1 MPLDE
6 IGRRYADSIY
16 QRRLHEISGNQE
28 QEINQLRNRHASR
41 GSILSGNYIHD
52 HYNLLL
58 ARVDKLAQAKSDGL
72 VSAYERSGLPFDEAA
87 FQDVR
92 GEVVGFC
99 HAQQHNIIGSMT
111 QVVRQTFGEN
121 TPAGTFD
128 AVSNQIISRIDAM
141 ISRLVCDLA
150 IKRDETIL
158 DDGRTKKVYA
168 AALGKQWDAFVCH
181 ASEDKKDFVD
191 PFAHRLRD
199 SGLSVW
205 YDAFSLKLGD
215 SLRRKIDEGLA
226 NSRYG
231 IVVLS
236 KHFFA
241 KAWPQNELD
250 GLMSQEIAG
259 TKVILPIW
267 HQITADEVRQ
277 HSPILA
283 GRVAARSEH
292 GLEKVISEV
301 RATMGL

>member
-16 QRRLHEISGNQE
+16 QRRFHEVSGNEE
-28 QEINQLRNRHASR
+28 QEINLLRNQHASR
-41 GSILSGNYIHD
+41 GSILSGSYIHD

-58 ARVDKLAQAKSDGL
+58 VRVDALAQAKSDGL
-72 VSAYERSGLPFDEAA
+72 VKTYERSGLPFDEAA

-92 GEVVGFC
+92 GEVVSFC
-99 HAQQHNIIGSMT
+99 HSQQHNIIGSMA

-128 AVSNQIISRIDAM
+128 AVSNQIISRIDAI

-150 IKRDETIL
+150 IKRDETFL
-158 DDGRTKKVYA
+158 DNGRTKKAYA
-168 AALGKQWDAFVCH
+168 AGLGKEWDAFICH
-181 ASEDKKDFVD
+181 ASEDKKDFAD
-191 PFAHRLRD
+191 PFARQLRD
-199 SGLSVW
+199 SGLTVW
-205 YDAFSLKLGD
+205 YDVFSLKVGD
-215 SLRRKIDEGLA
+215 SLRRKIDEGLTK
-226 NSRYG
+226 SRYG

-236 KHFFA
+236 KHFFT
-241 KAWPQNELD
+241 KEWPQNELD
-250 GLMSQEIAG
+250 GLMSREIAG

-267 HQITADEVRQ
+267 HNITAEEVRQ

-292 GLEKVISEV
+292 GLEKVIAEV
-301 RATMGL
+301 REAMGL